1 MTHSWRLFLIL
12 PFLWQSGRDSTTL
25 PTPILP
31 TPVLPTKDPDVSFR
45 LLICAIL
52 TAMKELIQRI
62 YAPIGVNRLWSR
74 GSAVGSKSCRSVV
87 RIPLQ

>member
-1 MTHSWRLFLIL
+1 MGGANPW
-12 PFLWQSGRDSTTL
+12 GDSTTL

-45 LLICAIL
+45 LLIRAIL

-74 GSAVGSKSCRSVV
+74 GSAVGFKNCRSVV
-87 RIPLQ
+87 RIHPQ

>member
-1 MTHSWRLFLIL
+1 MRRHLHCVSY
-12 PFLWQSGRDSTTL
+12 GDSTTL

-45 LLICAIL
+45 LLVRAIL

-74 GSAVGSKSCRSVV
+74 GSAVGLANEKYIQIAVV
-87 RIPLQ
+87 